1 MFKVNKI
8 NRFNLSEQDIYINK
22 LRNRACAVIVSDD
35 WILLAKHN
43 SPTRKEPIWMPPGG
57 GIEFGEPAKDALI
70 REVKEETGLIVEPTR
85 LIWVHEYLDTPY
97 HAIEFYFE
105 CSIAGGALKLG
116 EDPEHSKDN
125 QILLDLK
132 FIPFTDTS
140 NLPIYPAFLKE
151 SCKNSGKLPENVVHV
166 ITSPEV

>member
-1 MFKVNKI
+1 MAD
-8 NRFNLSEQDIYINK
+8 QDLYKNK
-22 LRNRACAVIVSDD
+22 LRNRACAVIVSND

-43 SPTRKEPIWMPPGG
+43 SPTKKVPIWMPPGG
-57 GIEFGEPAKDALI
+57 GIEFGEPIKDALI

-85 LIWVHEYLDTPY
+85 LLWVHEFLEDPF

-105 CSIAGGALKLG
+105 CSIAGGGLKLG
-116 EDPEHSKDN
+116 ADPEHSSDN

-132 FIPFTDTS
+132 FIPFNNTDS
-140 NLPIYPAFLKE
+140 FPIYPEFLKE
-151 SCKNSGKLPENVVHV
+151 SCKNGGKLPDKIVHV